1 MNQFTDNMR
10 NVEKVMKDTKQ
21 ILSGLLNSAVGDQ
34 RVKIQEAYNKIQG
47 KVDSVERKV
56 SVLQSIANVPSTVGH
71 WACKIVT
78 FGQGGCHVPKIV
90 NVPKIRLPSLGISDK
105 LKAIMSQLKPDLDLL
120 SIDLEGMKGQLNSS
134 SIAEIREKM
143 RGIFNQVMNLIK
155 VIGRWWSKVFYLSIL
170 FVVADAIKYQRN
182 YYIDDDFDNSMIDNN
197 LKKKWK
203 EDGERKLTPMRNWE
217 LKKRFQ
223 LPTSSRLTKEERNRM
238 YRQSYPTLVGLT
250 LIVAILTADFVFT
263 NVLETF
269 EENAKFAIS
278 FPGMEQG
285 VTFSS
290 FLAEGDAS
298 VNILKVQAFDLRT
311 DECLP
316 KGIRTDTSTIGIIFT
331 VMIICLCSCIIDAYF
346 SRLRAIIL
354 NIFYPERAQERAK
367 YLYK

>member
-1 MNQFTDNMR
+1 
-10 NVEKVMKDTKQ
+10 
-21 ILSGLLNSAVGDQ
+21 
-34 RVKIQEAYNKIQG
+34 
-47 KVDSVERKV
+47 
-56 SVLQSIANVPSTVGH
+56 
-71 WACKIVT
+71 
-78 FGQGGCHVPKIV
+78 
-90 NVPKIRLPSLGISDK
+90 
-105 LKAIMSQLKPDLDLL
+105 
-120 SIDLEGMKGQLNSS
+120 
-134 SIAEIREKM
+134 
-143 RGIFNQVMNLIK
+143 
-155 VIGRWWSKVFYLSIL
+155 
-170 FVVADAIKYQRN
+170 
-182 YYIDDDFDNSMIDNN
+182 
-197 LKKKWK
+197 
-203 EDGERKLTPMRNWE
+203 
-217 LKKRFQ
+217 
-223 LPTSSRLTKEERNRM
+223 M

-298 VNILKVQAFDLRT
+298 VNIFKVQAFDLRT

-316 KGIRTDTSTIGIIFT
+316 KGIRTDTSTFGIIFT

>member
-1 MNQFTDNMR
+1 MNQFTENMR
-10 NVEKVMKDTKQ
+10 DVEKVMKDTKQ
-21 ILSGLLNSAVGDQ
+21 ILSGLLNSAAGDQ
-34 RVKIQEAYNKIQG
+34 RAKIQSAYNKIQRQA
-47 KVDSVERKV
+47 DRVERGV
-56 SVLQSIANVPSTVGH
+56 SVLQSIANAPSTV
-71 WACKIVT
+71 ANALCTVFT
-78 FGQGGCHVPKIV
+78 FGQANCDVPDIV
-90 NVPKIRLPSLGISDK
+90 DVPKIRLPSLGISDK

-120 SIDLEGMKGQLNSS
+120 SIDLEGMKGQINSS

-155 VIGRWWSKVFYLSIL
+155 LIGRWWSKVFYLSIL

-269 EENAKFAIS
+269 E
-278 FPGMEQG
+278 
-285 VTFSS
+285 
-290 FLAEGDAS
+290 D
-298 VNILKVQAFDLRT
+298 
-311 DECLP
+311 
-316 KGIRTDTSTIGIIFT
+316 
-331 VMIICLCSCIIDAYF
+331 
-346 SRLRAIIL
+346 
-354 NIFYPERAQERAK
+354 
-367 YLYK
+367 